1 MLMVCKNE
9 CPPVITI
16 FHFSPRGFFPAG
28 IFGEKIP
35 AGIFKNLF
43 KGLNSSLGSLLQSV
57 WHIWVCFKYILT
69 FLFSPWGKI
78 PAGIFPRRNFSP
90 WGFFSAQY
98 SSLEDFI
105 QWQSIFSAFIHIYIV
120 YGMDPAQL
128 LHVVVKQAGK
138 LYFRFTW
145 SQTQRQFFTLCCPY
159 TCIHSKAAPV
169 RATCLFHLFIHF
181 AKSLDPEQALHLRY
195 RLQDQDPSCLILWC
209 FFLNLLGHSNKTNIV
224 NIS

>member
-1 MLMVCKNE
+1 MTHLSTFQVYINILIFPMGKN
-9 CPPVITI
+9 
-16 FHFSPRGFFPAG
+16 PRGA
-28 IFGEKIP
+28 
-35 AGIFKNLF
+35 
-43 KGLNSSLGSLLQSV
+43 
-57 WHIWVCFKYILT
+57 
-69 FLFSPWGKI
+69 
-78 PAGIFPRRNFSP
+78 AGIFPHGEFSL

-98 SSLEDFI
+98 SSLEDLI

-120 YGMDPAQL
+120 YGTDPAQL

-169 RATCLFHLFIHF
+169 RATCLFHLFVHF
-181 AKSLDPEQALHLRY
+181 AKSLDPDQALHFRY

-209 FFLNLLGHSNKTNIV
+209 FFSEFAWA
-224 NIS
+224 